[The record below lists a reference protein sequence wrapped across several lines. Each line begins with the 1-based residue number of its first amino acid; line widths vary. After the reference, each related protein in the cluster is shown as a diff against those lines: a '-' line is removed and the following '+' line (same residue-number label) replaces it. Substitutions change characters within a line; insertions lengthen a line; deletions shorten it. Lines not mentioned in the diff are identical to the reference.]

1 MLHKLENSGLPIYR
15 DDETGKLALEAPL
28 TYKGVAEKTLSQ
40 MKGLFADDSG
50 NDPNENIYDVY
61 RGIMDPKDEE
71 LFQTYDYQYD
81 ITVVKSGNVGMERKK
96 TADTIIPTMKCE
108 PIRYLR
114 YMRFWREPPC
124 SCCSVQITL
133 RIPIMK
139 IWMSVI

>member
-28 TYKGVAEKTLSQ
+28 TYKGFAEKTLSQ

-96 TADTIIPTMKCE
+96 TSGHYHSYNEMRTYTIPEVYEVLEGTALFVLQRADNFEDTD
-108 PIRYLR
+108 Y
-114 YMRFWREPPC
+114 
-124 SCCSVQITL
+124 
-133 RIPIMK
+133 
-139 IWMSVI
+139 

>member
-28 TYKGVAEKTLSQ
+28 TYKGFAEKTLSQ

-96 TADTIIPTMKCE
+96 T
-108 PIRYLR
+108 
-114 YMRFWREPPC
+114 
-124 SCCSVQITL
+124 S
-133 RIPIMK
+133 
-139 IWMSVI
+139 